1 MRPKI
6 VCRLP
11 FAICLMT
18 KLILASASPR
28 RAELLLRLGFP
39 FETMPSGASED
50 ISKTLPPTQ
59 HVLEIAKRKTQAVSA
74 KVQNAIVIGAD
85 TVVVINNTILEK
97 PRDAHHAT
105 EMLTLLSGKTH
116 QVLTGLVLTNTN
128 TSQTHTDVAITQ
140 VTMRNLTPHDIQRYV
155 ATGDPFDK
163 AGAYAAQGLSAI
175 FIESISGCF
184 YNVVG
189 LPLTKLWTMLHT
201 LCDQSPW
208 SYIAQNHTTPDL
220 LSTPQ

>member
-1 MRPKI
+1 MTHDQNN
-6 VCRLP
+6 RLS

-28 RAELLLRLGFP
+28 RAELLSRLGFP
-39 FETMPSGASED
+39 FETIPSGTSEE
-50 ISKTLPPTQ
+50 IVEALAPAQ
-59 HVLEIAKRKTQAVSA
+59 HVLEIAKRKTQAVAS
-74 KVQNAIVIGAD
+74 KTQNAIVIGAD

-97 PRDAHHAT
+97 PRDADHAT
-105 EMLTLLSGKTH
+105 EMLALLSGKTH

-128 TSQTHTDVAITQ
+128 TSQTHTDVAITH
-140 VTMRNLTPHDIQRYV
+140 VTMRHLTPNDIQRYV
-155 ATGDPFDK
+155 ATGDPLDK

-220 LSTPQ
+220 LSASP